1 MKKKRKKEKKLP
13 VLLLED
19 VINLGQKGQV
29 INIKPG
35 YFRYLLV
42 QGKAVLADK
51 KKLATELR
59 PLLLAEKIKSR
70 EIFAQKL
77 KEEIENLNLEFKIN
91 KYTSLTKEKIVKAL
105 KEKGFNL
112 AKTRISLDKKINEAG
127 EYIIPVK
134 VGYNLIANLKIN
146 VKS

>member
-13 VLLLED
+13 ALLLED
-19 VINLGQKGQV
+19 IANLGQKGEV
-29 INIKPG
+29 ISVKPG
-35 YFRYLLV
+35 YFRYLV
-42 QGKAVLADK
+42 SQGKAVLADK
-51 KKLATELR
+51 KKLATELK
-59 PLLLAEKIKSR
+59 PLLLTEKIKSR

-112 AKTRISLDKKINEAG
+112 AKTRINLDKKIVEAG
-127 EYIIPVK
+127 EYTIPVR
-134 VGYNLIANLKIN
+134 VGFNLIANLKIN
-146 VKS
+146 VKT